1 MSNLQTTL
9 PLDHVAVAVPSI
21 EEHRAHYESLTGA
34 ICSAPVTISS
44 QGVRVAFVGMIE
56 LLEPTSPET
65 TVGRFLRKRGVGLH
79 HIAYRTPDIEREL
92 DRAGARGIRLI
103 DETPRPGAHGLVAFL
118 HPSSTGG
125 VLIELVQRDPGSE

>member
-21 EEHRAHYESLTGA
+21 EEHRTHYESLTGA

-44 QGVRVAFVGMIE
+44 QGVRVAFIGMIE

-92 DRAGARGIRLI
+92 ERAAARGIRLI
-103 DETPRPGAHGLVAFL
+103 DEAPRPGAHGLVAFL

-125 VLIELVQRDPGSE
+125 VLIELVQREPGSE